1 MSIMNLLDC
10 IMITPFEDHPDASH
24 VSVKDLLNKQIF
36 IYDVAE
42 FENKNGK
49 GVYVLF
55 QFQNDDADAW
65 HTTCT
70 HSSGI
75 MNILSNSKVVEVL
88 EENAIACTVV
98 QKKSQNTGNLYYT
111 LQ

>member
-1 MSIMNLLDC
+1 MTITNLADC
-10 IMITPFEDHPDASH
+10 ITIVPFEDHPDATH
-24 VSVKDLLNKQIF
+24 VSVKDLLDKQIF
-36 IYDVAE
+36 IYDINE

-75 MNILSNSKVVEVL
+75 MGILTNSKVVEAL
-88 EENAIACTVV
+88 DEGAIACTVV
-98 QKKSQNTGNLYYT
+98 QKKSQNSGNLYYT

>member
-1 MSIMNLLDC
+1 MSIINLSDC
-10 IMITPFEDHPDASH
+10 ITTIPFEDHPEATH

-36 IYDVAE
+36 VYDINS
-42 FENKNGK
+42 FENDKGK
-49 GVYVLF
+49 GIYLLF
-55 QFQNDDADAW
+55 RFQNDDADAW

-75 MNILSNSKVVEVL
+75 MNVMSNSKVIEAL
-88 EENAIACTVV
+88 EEGAIACTVV
-98 QKKSQNTGNLYYT
+98 QKKSLNSGNFYYT

>member
-1 MSIMNLLDC
+1 MSITNLADC
-10 IMITPFEDHPDASH
+10 IMIVPFDEHPEASH

-36 IYDVAE
+36 IFDTAE

-49 GVYVLF
+49 GMYILF
-55 QFQNDDADAW
+55 KFQSEDTDVW

-75 MNILSNSKVVEVL
+75 MGILTNSKVVEAM
-88 EENAIACTVV
+88 ESDAIACKVV
-98 QKKSQNTGNLYYT
+98 QKKSTTSGNLYFA
-111 LQ
+111 LE